1 MHKLRQ
7 LICAM
12 LVLALTAVLCACG
25 KKIPQDDADPM
36 WADIQQNGVL
46 RVGVYTGY
54 GALCRRT
61 SASAAQSSQSGE
73 STDSSASAESDG
85 GEYEGY
91 DIDLMRQIAQRLG
104 LKLQF
109 VDVSASGASAQEL
122 MNAKTID
129 CAIGGIEYT
138 AGLERIFLLT
148 EPYLT
153 DCGVFVLSESS
164 GAKNLAD
171 LNGLRLAQVRY
182 STLEAELAQSP
193 LLSSAFS
200 ERISV
205 ETEASALEAVA
216 TDRADVAFVMQTDA
230 ANAIAEGGAFRI
242 LQSDTGEVETL
253 GVCSYVIELPLGSST
268 LKKRMD
274 EAYATMQR
282 DKIVTQLQQKW
293 FGTDYVPAVSSK

>member
-1 MHKLRQ
+1 
-7 LICAM
+7 
-12 LVLALTAVLCACG
+12 
-25 KKIPQDDADPM
+25 
-36 WADIQQNGVL
+36 
-46 RVGVYTGY
+46 
-54 GALCRRT
+54 
-61 SASAAQSSQSGE
+61 
-73 STDSSASAESDG
+73 
-85 GEYEGY
+85 
-91 DIDLMRQIAQRLG
+91 MRQIAQRLG